1 MTGDDATSGG
11 LRPLPPPSTTATPPD
26 TARPLTTPPTT
37 PPTTPGTTPGT
48 TSIAA
53 APRQSRIVGILVW
66 AVLLAIP
73 AALVG
78 GGGWLLYQ
86 RTSGT
91 RVQATVLDCDLS
103 GGRVGG
109 ASTYRQDCT
118 ASWTIDG
125 ELVVGVFSG
134 GNGESDVGKTVEATV
149 RGDTAYSRSLRLPV
163 VLIALGLPFLALPV
177 IAIRS
182 RLKARSAGV
191 TD

>member
-1 MTGDDATSGG
+1 MTTEDAEEG
-11 LRPLPPPSTTATPPD
+11 RPQALPPPPVVTPHATPHATPPAT
-26 TARPLTTPPTT
+26 TA
-37 PPTTPGTTPGT
+37 
-48 TSIAA
+48 SA
-53 APRQSRIVGILVW
+53 APAGAVVPRESRVIGILVW

-86 RTSGT
+86 RTAGT
-91 RVQATVLDCDLS
+91 RIQATVLDCDLS

-109 ASTYRQDCT
+109 SSTYRQDCT

-177 IAIRS
+177 IGIRS
-182 RLKARSAGV
+182 RLKARSAESHIH
-191 TD
+191 